1 MHKRNDEFIDN
12 HVLQNQFTSFL
23 MIAISNARIDYL
35 RSRIR
40 RLQKELVTE
49 EEVYFANETDYI
61 ELLVDNDALDKAMR
75 EIKEKE
81 RYIVIARVMDEK
93 GFEEIARELGMGYK
107 GVAAIY
113 YRAIKKLNKMLVGDD
128 K

>member
-40 RLQKELVTE
+40 RLQRELVTE
-49 EEVYFANETDYI
+49 EQEVYFAKDTDYI
-61 ELLVDNDALDKAMR
+61 ELIADNDALDRAIR

-81 RYIVIARVMDEK
+81 RYIVIARVLDEK
-93 GFEEIARELGMGYK
+93 GFEEIAQELGMGYK
-107 GVAAIY
+107 GVTAIY
-113 YRAIKKLNKMLVGDD
+113 YRAIKKLNKMLGG
-128 K
+128 